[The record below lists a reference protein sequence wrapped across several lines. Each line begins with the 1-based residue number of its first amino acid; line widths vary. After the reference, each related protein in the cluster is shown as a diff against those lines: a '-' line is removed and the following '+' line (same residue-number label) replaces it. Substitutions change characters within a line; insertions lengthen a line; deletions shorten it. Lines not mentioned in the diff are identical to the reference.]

1 MAGAAGSQPDA
12 ATVLKQMQQM
22 QESLGVSLGHI
33 EAAIAQREKRYLDD
47 AQQAGN
53 LVHVRNA
60 GETHTFPC
68 RPCLD

>member
-1 MAGAAGSQPDA
+1 MAGAGGSQPDA

-53 LVHVRNA
+53 LVH
-60 GETHTFPC
+60 
-68 RPCLD
+68 